1 MRVMRILLCLFLFSF
16 VCVGQ
21 TIEERVKKFED
32 SKFYSVTYDKFR
44 KQTKIIYDFKT
55 PALDPKTP
63 LRKYLDM
70 AVFLIIPDNEKPFIG
85 LYFGPQG
92 ILYND
97 STLRLRLDGQAV
109 EMDVDDYDYST
120 TVDVTQQFKMI
131 ANSKNVEFQLGL
143 FEGKLDAKQLKAF
156 QNLANIVTFPK

>member
-1 MRVMRILLCLFLFSF
+1 MRILLCLFLFSF

-44 KQTKIIYDFKT
+44 KQTKIIYDFKA
-55 PALDPKTP
+55 PALDPKTL

-70 AVFLIIPDNEKPFIG
+70 AVFITIPDTGESYIG

-92 ILYND
+92 MLYND
-97 STLRLRLDGQAV
+97 STLRLLLDGEAV
-109 EMDVDDYDYST
+109 EIDVDDYDYST
-120 TVDVTQQFKMI
+120 IVPIAKQFGQITK
-131 ANSKNVEFQLGL
+131 SKSVEFQLGL

-156 QNLANIVTFPK
+156 QNLATIFPADR